1 MRERSNYLG
10 MAAVIVSVVLVMLSP
25 LMEIITPLGST
36 VGLTQS
42 LYQLLY
48 CIWVPALAFCAGIMA
63 DKRRASGASLG
74 ESALLMLF
82 IYAAVQWVNWGIYK
96 VFFTTDEAFR
106 FFYPKEGLWLLL
118 AVACWLFTVHLC
130 RRMTFR
136 HILCVALV
144 FGVLAGLLDFLDE
157 IPIFGQIVVYFPF
170 FLFGLGGG
178 DLLKKELS
186 RKGRLFVLTGLL
198 LLCVGLLVSRIW
210 ISAFPVYRGEV
221 SYSRMLLGAVSG
233 CLLRFIWYG
242 AAFFSLWGFM
252 KVLPERK
259 TIWSAMGGHSL
270 LAYIVGVLL
279 VRHIIECHS
288 IFYNNLVYAWNYYG
302 PLVMGV
308 GIAALVYLPL
318 LKKPYDWL
326 AQAGNRLLVRMKE
339 SELLRGTGGE
349 RNARQVCSTCRVRLV
364 LSLVVSFFLTFT
376 LLIFAPAELYLANHN
391 YLNFAF
397 EDLYPV
403 LVGFGLGTFILLLA
417 ILNICRGQVFVYGA
431 TFLFGLTL
439 CSYLQGNFWNGN
451 LGTLDGT
458 KVPWES
464 YHVEM
469 ALNGLLWLFMFALLF
484 WLCRKYAALW
494 KRVLCVGSLLLS
506 AMQLSAL
513 VALLLN
519 TDLQARETAYFD
531 VENEFVLSEEGNVI
545 VFILDHFDNELL
557 DEILSE
563 SPDFL
568 EPLTGF
574 TYYHNMVSR
583 YVRTFPA
590 VAYLL
595 SGEDYFFDIPSEE
608 WQKQIFEDNDFW
620 QRIGEQGYQGRVFVS
635 AQFTIGRASYLS
647 PYADNVKFDLKKPKP
662 TALFGKMMQLASY
675 RNAPLFGKKFFWMYT
690 EDMNALVRD
699 GYRTDD
705 KIFFDDLRKKGLAL
719 KNEPPNFIFYHLN
732 GAHPPFRLDSEGNY
746 VDRMTTAQEA
756 GRGAMTMVF
765 EYIRQMKEL
774 GIYDNSS
781 IIITADHG
789 EVRNQG
795 ELTETTNPILFVKPA
810 GIAAGAGC
818 LVSEAPV
825 SHANFFDTVLTLMG
839 DMDAHDAVMDV
850 GEDAKQEPRY
860 LYRSVSDPEAKKE
873 DYQLE
878 TWEIIG
884 DANDFS
890 CWERI
895 DVQNNKYSFY

>member
-1 MRERSNYLG
+1 M
-10 MAAVIVSVVLVMLSP
+10 
-25 LMEIITPLGST
+25 
-36 VGLTQS
+36 
-42 LYQLLY
+42 
-48 CIWVPALAFCAGIMA
+48 
-63 DKRRASGASLG
+63 
-74 ESALLMLF
+74 
-82 IYAAVQWVNWGIYK
+82 
-96 VFFTTDEAFR
+96 
-106 FFYPKEGLWLLL
+106 
-118 AVACWLFTVHLC
+118 
-130 RRMTFR
+130 
-136 HILCVALV
+136 
-144 FGVLAGLLDFLDE
+144 
-157 IPIFGQIVVYFPF
+157 
-170 FLFGLGGG
+170 
-178 DLLKKELS
+178 LKKDLS

-198 LLCVGLLVSRIW
+198 LLCLCLLAGRVW
-210 ISAFPVYRGEV
+210 VSAFPVYRGEV
-221 SYSRMLLGAVSG
+221 SYSRMLLGPVSG

-242 AAFFSLWGFM
+242 ATFFSLWGFM
-252 KVLPERK
+252 KVLPARK

-270 LAYIVGVLL
+270 LAYMVGVQL
-279 VRHIIECHS
+279 VRHIIDCHL
-288 IFYNNLVYAWNYYG
+288 IFYNNLVYARNYYG
-302 PLVMGV
+302 PLAMGL

-318 LKKPYDWL
+318 FKKPYDLL
-326 AQAGNRLLVRMKE
+326 AQTGNRLLAHVRKN
-339 SELLRGTGGE
+339 ELLRRTDRE
-349 RNARQVCSTCRVRLV
+349 AAALRVCGTCRSRLV
-364 LSLVVSFFLTFT
+364 LLLAVSFFLSFT
-376 LLIFAPAELYLANHN
+376 LVIFAPMELYLANQN

-403 LVGFGLGTFILLLA
+403 LAGFGLGIFVLLTA
-417 ILNICRGQVFVYGA
+417 ILCICRGRVFTYGV
-431 TFLFGLTL
+431 TFLFGITL
-439 CSYLQGNFWNGN
+439 CAYLQGNFWNGN

-469 ALNGLLWLFMFALLF
+469 ALNGLLWLSVYVLLF
-484 WLCRKYAALW
+484 WLCRKYAVLW
-494 KRVLCVGSLLLS
+494 KLVLGFGSFLLS

-513 VALLLN
+513 LALLLSA
-519 TDLQARETAYFD
+519 DLQARETAYFD
-531 VENEFVLSEEGNVI
+531 VENEFALSEEGNVI
-545 VFILDHFDNELL
+545 VFILDHFDNGLL
-557 DEILSE
+557 DGILSE

-647 PYADNVKFDLKKPKP
+647 PYVDNVKFDLEKPKP
-662 TALFGKMMQLASY
+662 TALLGKMMQLASY
-675 RNAPLFGKKFFWMYT
+675 RNAPLFGKKYFWMYT
-690 EDMNALVRD
+690 EDMNTLVRD

-705 KIFFDDLRKKGLAL
+705 KIFFDDLRMKGLTL
-719 KNEPPNFIFYHLN
+719 KDGPPDFIFYHLN

-756 GRGAMTMVF
+756 GRGAMAMVF
-765 EYIRQMKEL
+765 EYIRQMKAL

-781 IIITADHG
+781 IIVTADHG

-810 GIAAGAGC
+810 GAAADAGC
-818 LVSEAPV
+818 LISEAPV
-825 SHANFFDTVLTLMG
+825 SHANFFDTVLALMG
-839 DMDAHDAVMDV
+839 DTDANDAVMNV
-850 GEDAKQEPRY
+850 GKDEKKEPRY
-860 LYRSVSDPEAKKE
+860 LYRSVSDPDAKKE

-895 DVQNNKYSFY
+895 DVQNNAYSFY